1 MGFLRTLT
9 ALLATITLLGA
20 PWCALAE
27 PADTIAAAQPV
38 AAQPA
43 AAKAAVDSSY
53 TLGTGD
59 KVRVIVFG
67 EADLSGEFVVD
78 DSGFVRLPLIGQI
91 AAGGRTVRQLEN
103 DIAAKLGAEYLRDPR
118 VSIEVLSHRPFY
130 ILGEVNRPGE
140 YPYIA
145 GMSVLNAVA
154 LAGGYTYRAN
164 RSSVSIRRKGAESEE
179 EKSYPADDTT
189 KLLPGDVVNVAERW
203 F

>member
-1 MGFLRTLT
+1 MGFVRALT
-9 ALLATITLLGA
+9 ALFATITLLAA

-27 PADTIAAAQPV
+27 PADAVAAAQP
-38 AAQPA
+38 AAKQPA
-43 AAKAAVDSSY
+43 AAKAGDSY

-103 DIAAKLGAEYLRDPR
+103 DIAAKLGAEYLREPR

-130 ILGEVNRPGE
+130 IIGEVNKPGE

-164 RSSVSIRRKGAESEE
+164 RSSVSIRRKGSENEE

>member
-1 MGFLRTLT
+1 MMGFLKALT
-9 ALLATITLLGA
+9 TMFAAAALLAA

-27 PADTIAAAQPV
+27 PGAAVQPA

-43 AAKAAVDSSY
+43 ATKAVDSASY

-67 EADLSGEFVVD
+67 ETDLSGEFVVD

-91 AAGGRTVRQLEN
+91 AAGGRTVRELEN
-103 DIAAKLGAEYLRDPR
+103 DIAAKLGAEYLREPR

-130 ILGEVNRPGE
+130 IMGEVNRPGE
-140 YPYIA
+140 YPYVA

-154 LAGGYTYRAN
+154 LGGGYTYRAN
-164 RSSVSIRRKGAESEE
+164 RISVSIRRKGAENDE

-189 KLLPGDVVNVAERW
+189 KLMPGDVVNVAERW